1 MDSLGLLLSLY
12 VTPAKVQD
20 RIGALLARRAK
31 GASASFEES
40 LGRWRLYGR
49 EVGGVAKIAGWM
61 GIADRP
67 AECRCRRV
75 RRSTP
80 SLFGEVLFSEFED
93 LVSVQNR
100 LSLTL
105 TKQAL
110 STTVHGR
117 INSRATFAQ
126 RVLSDLISRSG
137 MALLL
142 LSHHFYAIEICLR
155 FRVRFFHPC
164 EFCPWVIQAR
174 PEVW

>member
-67 AECRCRRV
+67 AECRHTKGFAV
-75 RRSTP
+75 LP
-80 SLFGEVLFSEFED
+80 EV
-93 LVSVQNR
+93 
-100 LSLTL
+100 
-105 TKQAL
+105 
-110 STTVHGR
+110 
-117 INSRATFAQ
+117 
-126 RVLSDLISRSG
+126 
-137 MALLL
+137 
-142 LSHHFYAIEICLR
+142 CW
-155 FRVRFFHPC
+155 VRFFSQNLK
-164 EFCPWVIQAR
+164 IL
-174 PEVW
+174 

>member
-1 MDSLGLLLSLY
+1 MDTLGLLLSLY

-20 RIGALLARRAK
+20 RIGALLARWAK

-117 INSRATFAQ
+117 IVGQRLLNGFSPISYPGLAWPSFSCRITSTRSRFAYG
-126 RVLSDLISRSG
+126 LG
-137 MALLL
+137 
-142 LSHHFYAIEICLR
+142 
-155 FRVRFFHPC
+155 
-164 EFCPWVIQAR
+164 
-174 PEVW
+174 